1 MTRIYVILTI
11 FAISMTCLVTA
22 LPASGR
28 VHGPQSNGLFNNQ
41 NANGFRVPPNVL
53 TDNDFRPVDGFVFDG
68 PADRPINRPLFQ
80 NTQNPPARPRMTTVP
95 TTSSSTTSA
104 SQGSNTGGACQ
115 DNCPTT
121 PEYNPICGT
130 DGVVY
135 SNPGKLSCARRCG
148 KSVELSHYGPCP
160 STTTAS
166 G

>member
-28 VHGPQSNGLFNNQ
+28 VHGP
-41 NANGFRVPPNVL
+41 
-53 TDNDFRPVDGFVFDG
+53 
-68 PADRPINRPLFQ
+68 Q